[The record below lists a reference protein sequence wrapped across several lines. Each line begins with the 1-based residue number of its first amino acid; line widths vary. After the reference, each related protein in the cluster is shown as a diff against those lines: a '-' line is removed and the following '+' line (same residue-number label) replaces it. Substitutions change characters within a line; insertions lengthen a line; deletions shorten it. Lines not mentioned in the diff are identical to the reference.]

1 MSIFIRTGGSKSAVE
16 AKAFKLFDSMGHEKP
31 VKNNG
36 EEFTALIE
44 SFDN

>member
-1 MSIFIRTGGSKSAVE
+1 MSIFIRTGGSKIAIE
-16 AKAFKLFDSMGHEKP
+16 AKALKPFDSMGCGKL

-36 EEFTALIE
+36 EEFTALTE